1 MGENQYKKRHG
12 TLRILTALVLA
23 GILAYGGIVAM
34 ICVEEGKVPKTLAA
48 NANYDAIIVLGAQVK
63 PDRTLSVQLTWRMD
77 AAAEAYEKKNVPI
90 VVCGAQGPDE
100 PCTEAEAMR
109 DYLLKKGIPKD
120 DILTDPR
127 SFNTNEN
134 LENAQELLKG
144 YQDIKRVLIVTS
156 DYHVPRSMAIA
167 QDLGFEAEG
176 YGAKCLPERWIKNHA
191 REALASQGRFSCRA
205 DDGPWVRR

>member
-1 MGENQYKKRHG
+1 MGENQNKKRHG

-77 AAAEAYEKKNVPI
+77 AAVEAYEKKNVPI

-191 REALASQGRFSCRA
+191 REALAWCKYWAKKYLRL
-205 DDGPWVRR
+205 PL

>member
-1 MGENQYKKRHG
+1 MGENQNKKRHG

-77 AAAEAYEKKNVPI
+77 AAVEAYEKKNVPI

-191 REALASQGRFSCRA
+191 RESLAWCKYWAKKYLRL
-205 DDGPWVRR
+205 PL

>member
-1 MGENQYKKRHG
+1 MGENQNKKRHG

-23 GILAYGGIVAM
+23 GILTYGGIVAM

-77 AAAEAYEKKNVPI
+77 AAVEAYEKKNVPI

-109 DYLLKKGIPKD
+109 DYLLKKGIPED

-191 REALASQGRFSCRA
+191 REALAWCKYWAKKYLRL
-205 DDGPWVRR
+205 PL

>member
-1 MGENQYKKRHG
+1 MGENQNRKRHG
-12 TLRILTALVLA
+12 ALRILTALVLA

-109 DYLLKKGIPKD
+109 DYLLKKGIPED

-191 REALASQGRFSCRA
+191 REALAWCKYWAKKYLRL
-205 DDGPWVRR
+205 PL

>member
-23 GILAYGGIVAM
+23 GILTYGGIVAM

-77 AAAEAYEKKNVPI
+77 AAVEAYEKKNVPI

-191 REALASQGRFSCRA
+191 REALAWCKYWAKKYLRL
-205 DDGPWVRR
+205 PL

>member
-1 MGENQYKKRHG
+1 MGENQNKKRHG

-63 PDRTLSVQLTWRMD
+63 PDRTLSVQLTWRMG
-77 AAAEAYEKKNVPI
+77 AAVEAYEKKNVPI

-191 REALASQGRFSCRA
+191 REALAWCKYWAKKYLRL
-205 DDGPWVRR
+205 PL